1 MSPEMQLNYAKAC
14 VVIGYPVTFELL
26 ESIHKDYILPS
37 FFYTLFSRLASSS
50 TELHEV
56 LASIDLA
63 YIEQH
68 LANNGSDVDGNAS
81 SSFIEVYCYG
91 NTSLR
96 GGIPVMMVDDNIVT
110 MIYVDG
116 AVRRYEIIG
125 NIGRLTEEI
134 SKLEEKGV
142 RFHDRR
148 KASLAM
154 EEL

>member
-1 MSPEMQLNYAKAC
+1 MSPEMQFEYAKAC

-26 ESIHKDYILPS
+26 EGIRKDYIAPS
-37 FFYTLFSRLASSS
+37 FFYTLFSRIASSS

-68 LANNGSDVDGNAS
+68 LANNGNAVDGNAF
-81 SSFIEVYCYG
+81 SSFIEIYCFG

-96 GGIPVMMVDDNIVT
+96 GGIPVMMVDDDIVT

-116 AVRRYEIIG
+116 TVRRYKITG
-125 NIGRLTEEI
+125 NLGKLTEEI
-134 SKLEEKGV
+134 NKLEEKGV

-148 KASLAM
+148 SASLAM